1 MFCPSCNAEYRP
13 GFVRCADCDVDLVNQ
28 SVEAEPYRKVRERET
43 PDKWSAQLW
52 RGTDPHFYLS
62 LVASL
67 GSKKVPCLGRPVN
80 LPMYDSF
87 GEQPAGSY
95 LSVEF
100 EVRVSEENLPFA
112 CWVLDSAEE
121 LNKKEEKA
129 TILPR
134 DEAGEAEA
142 SSGVAGVCPLC
153 SAEFVTA
160 SSPCPNC
167 GVSLRPPQS
176 GSLEENPAKV
186 LCYLAHPQFLADLRN
201 ALHDVGIPFNNAN
214 FPEGPDARRSDVL
227 VLDSDFDRATKVL
240 AQVLQYWEF
249 DRSIS
254 LGLSRDP
261 REPYWQSRAKENG
274 WYPEDLE
281 LLVWTGTNV
290 VVLDSVGMALR
301 EHEIP
306 YRVEAPEL
314 RTAKVFI
321 HPGDEERARGI
332 VRDAIEGPPPE

>member
-1 MFCPSCNAEYRP
+1 MICPLCKAEYRQ
-13 GFVRCADCDVDLVNQ
+13 GFTRCADCGVDLVHEY
-28 SVEAEPYRKVRERET
+28 VDAEHYRQVQERET

-67 GSKKVPCLGRPVN
+67 GSRKVHCLGRPVN

-87 GEQPAGSY
+87 EEQPAGSH

-112 CWVLDSAEE
+112 RWILDSVKE
-121 LNKKEEKA
+121 LNKKEETA
-129 TILPR
+129 ASLPWK
-134 DEAGEAEA
+134 EAGEL
-142 SSGVAGVCPLC
+142 STGVTSVCPLC
-153 SAEFVTA
+153 YGKFTTVASA
-160 SSPCPNC
+160 CPNC
-167 GVSLRPPQS
+167 GVPLRPPQG
-176 GSLEENPAKV
+176 GSLQENEAKV
-186 LCYLAHPQFLADLRN
+186 LCYLAHPQFLADLRR
-201 ALHDVGIPFNNAN
+201 ALHDVRIPFNNAN
-214 FPEGPDARRSDVL
+214 FPQGPDARRSDVV
-227 VLDSDFDRATKVL
+227 VLDSDFDRATQIL

-261 REPYWQSRAKENG
+261 REPYWPAGAKDNG

-281 LLVWTGTNV
+281 LLVWRGTNV
-290 VVLDSVGMALR
+290 GVLDSIGMALR

-306 YRVEAPEL
+306 YRVESPEPGA
-314 RTAKVFI
+314 AKVFI
-321 HPGDEERARGI
+321 HPEDEERAREI
-332 VRDAIEGPPPE
+332 VRDAVDGPPPE